1 MGQSINFN
9 KAKKQIQKQHDR
21 NNEQRVIKADLEDSK
36 KFVSALEIVVEY
48 LKYFNI
54 SELVIDDNNA
64 FLTEIDKHIIPGLAI
79 ESYNNKIIYL
89 EINTENETITPMI
102 LTDED
107 FKQLDDDFENIQD
120 EINKLRNN
128 DNNDDNG
135 NDGNNDDNGDDN
147 GDGDNDVNE

>member
-21 NNEQRVIKADLEDSK
+21 NNERKAILADLEESK
-36 KFVSALEIVVEY
+36 EFVSALEVVVEY

-54 SELVIDDNNA
+54 SELVIDDDNA
-64 FLTEIDKHIIPGLAI
+64 FLTEIDSHIIPGLAI
-79 ESYNNKIIYL
+79 ESYNNKIVYL

-102 LTDED
+102 LTDDD
-107 FKQLDDDFENIQD
+107 FKQLDDDFGNIQD
-120 EINKLRNN
+120 ELNRLRNN

-135 NDGNNDDNGDDN
+135 NDNGDNGNDN
-147 GDGDNDVNE
+147 GDGDNDENE

>member
-1 MGQSINFN
+1 MGQSIDFQ
-9 KAKKQIQKQHDR
+9 KAKKQMQKQYDR
-21 NNEQRVIKADLEDSK
+21 NNERKAILADLEESK
-36 KFVSALEIVVEY
+36 EFVSALEVVVEY

-54 SELVIDDNNA
+54 SELVIDDDNA
-64 FLTEIDKHIIPGLAI
+64 FLTEIDSHIIPGLAI
-79 ESYNNKIIYL
+79 ESYNNKIVYL

-102 LTDED
+102 LTDDD
-107 FKQLDDDFENIQD
+107 FKQLDDDFEDFQD

-147 GDGDNDVNE
+147 GDGDNDENE